1 MRHRTVL
8 ASRRL
13 RWTQFPKDVYPLSFD
28 IALFLWTYSQV
39 VSVPG
44 LGAEESTHLCKKY
57 EHKLRYYVR
66 KDKENTPW
74 AHLAKFRAL
83 ISNYFIADVVAIT
96 CTRRLTREESD
107 LSDKDVE
114 ENIDSKKKIT
124 ETCLFLFVRSTTKQ
138 PRCPSTSTS
147 S

>member
-1 MRHRTVL
+1 M

-66 KDKENTPW
+66 KDKERSPHTMVALGEIQGPYLQ
-74 AHLAKFRAL
+74 LA
-83 ISNYFIADVVAIT
+83 DGVAIT
-96 CTRRLTREESD
+96 RTRRLTREEGD

-114 ENIDSKKKIT
+114 ENIDSEKK
-124 ETCLFLFVRSTTKQ
+124 
-138 PRCPSTSTS
+138 
-147 S
+147 